1 MVVAYEDA
9 LMFVEK
15 MLCAAVKRLVS
26 VGDGV
31 PLIEAARPLSDFN
44 IDLVVVCSAD
54 GQLAGIITKT
64 DVVRKI
70 CLGSGYT
77 TAASDVMMR
86 NVILCHPSDLLRDVW
101 AVMKERGV
109 KNIPVIGQDSRP
121 IGVLNARD
129 VLEALMEEAEY
140 EEALL
145 RDYVMSVGYH

>member
-15 MLCAAVKRLVS
+15 ILCTAVKRLVS

-70 CLGSGYT
+70 CLGSG
-77 TAASDVMMR
+77 
-86 NVILCHPSDLLRDVW
+86 
-101 AVMKERGV
+101 
-109 KNIPVIGQDSRP
+109 
-121 IGVLNARD
+121 
-129 VLEALMEEAEY
+129 
-140 EEALL
+140 
-145 RDYVMSVGYH
+145 

>member
-1 MVVAYEDA
+1 
-9 LMFVEK
+9 MFVEK
-15 MLCAAVKRLVS
+15 MLCAAAKRLVS
-26 VGDGV
+26 VGDDV
-31 PLIEAARPLSDFN
+31 PLIDAAKPLSNFN
-44 IDLVVVCSAD
+44 IDLVVVCSSD
-54 GQLAGIITKT
+54 GRMAGVITKT

-109 KNIPVIGQDSRP
+109 KNIPVISQDSRP

>member
-1 MVVAYEDA
+1 
-9 LMFVEK
+9 
-15 MLCAAVKRLVS
+15 
-26 VGDGV
+26 
-31 PLIEAARPLSDFN
+31 
-44 IDLVVVCSAD
+44 
-54 GQLAGIITKT
+54 
-64 DVVRKI
+64 
-70 CLGSGYT
+70 
-77 TAASDVMMR
+77 MMR